1 MSFVDL
7 RQYGSVGRRLQ
18 KINRCVLIH
27 SMSDP
32 DWSDLDAHS
41 LQLLLAVLECGS
53 VTGAAHRLGVTQS
66 AVSHGL
72 EKLRAITGDPLF
84 VKSGR
89 GIAATAHAEAL
100 AAPARELLGALERFG
115 RHEAFD
121 PARWRATLTI
131 AANDFQRDLLLPAL
145 AAGLHAQAPGLVLRI
160 VPSAVPH
167 ADMLRDDHCQLVIS
181 PRPPEGGD
189 IVQKRLFTDDYR
201 VFYDPAIRQ
210 APRNLENYLAADHAT
225 VVYEPMRSLDL
236 DEQLAARGLRR
247 RFALMVPGFAALP
260 AFLRGTSLLAT
271 APGLLA
277 RYTLQELAS
286 CPPPMPCP
294 SMPMYAIWHLRHQH
308 DPAHKWLRAQL
319 EAAVAPALA
328 GASLKPRPVPASTS
342 VESSRCAA

>member
-1 MSFVDL
+1 
-7 RQYGSVGRRLQ
+7 
-18 KINRCVLIH
+18 
-27 SMSDP
+27 MSDS

-53 VTGAAHRLGVTQS
+53 VTAAAHRLGVTQS

-72 EKLRAITGDPLF
+72 ERLRAITGDPLF

-89 GIAATAHAEAL
+89 GIAPTAHAEAL

-115 RHEAFD
+115 RHQAFD
-121 PARWRATLTI
+121 PVRWRATFTI

-145 AAGLHAQAPGLVLRI
+145 AARLHAQAPGLVLRI

-167 ADMLRDDHCQLVIS
+167 ADLLREDHCQLVIS
-181 PRPPEGGD
+181 PRPPKGGD
-189 IVQKRLFTDDYR
+189 IVQKRLFADEYR
-201 VFYDPAIRQ
+201 VFYDPAVRQ
-210 APRNLENYLAADHAT
+210 PPRSLEDYLAADHAT
-225 VVYEPMRSLDL
+225 VVYEPRRNLDL
-236 DEQLAARGLRR
+236 DEQLAARGVHR
-247 RFALMVPGFAALP
+247 RFAVMVPGFAALP
-260 AFLRGTSLLAT
+260 AFLRGTPLLAT

-286 CPPPMPCP
+286 CPPPVPCP

-319 EAAVAPALA
+319 EAGVAPALA
-328 GASLKPRPVPASTS
+328 GTDVRPGAVPAATS
-342 VESSRCAA
+342 AASIQCAA